1 MVLSTTAAGIINQTA
16 RGFVSF
22 FTKSSSEDDPI
33 AFSRVNSITAFGN
46 MSKITHSCP
55 ARRSRRVMFAPI
67 LPRPIMPICIVCF
80 WFGGDSKTSYVVA
93 NFTLLPLPARF
104 S

>member
-46 MSKITHSCP
+46 MSLWMYSSAGVTSSRVQEVCP
-55 ARRSRRVMFAPI
+55 
-67 LPRPIMPICIVCF
+67 CEQ
-80 WFGGDSKTSYVVA
+80 
-93 NFTLLPLPARF
+93 
-104 S
+104 